1 MSIEIILAHESILLL
16 YLLILTL
23 VYLTNY
29 VQFFENDN
37 KRPNVNKDSYQKR
50 DSLKSANNAITEKE
64 KPVLA
69 SNDLVDKQN
78 TANKPV
84 EKVKD
89 KTNNKV
95 VETMAEVKSEK
106 TELKKKPTRR
116 KVPTPKVDLEKAGLK
131 LVETKKSDKEIQEK
145 KVSKP
150 KPRKKADWQKE
161 EVEAKTIG
169 KLEMIE
175 TKKKTTS
182 KPKKTVKK
190 G

>member
-1 MSIEIILAHESILLL
+1 
-16 YLLILTL
+16 
-23 VYLTNY
+23 
-29 VQFFENDN
+29 
-37 KRPNVNKDSYQKR
+37 
-50 DSLKSANNAITEKE
+50 
-64 KPVLA
+64 
-69 SNDLVDKQN
+69 
-78 TANKPV
+78 
-84 EKVKD
+84 
-89 KTNNKV
+89 
-95 VETMAEVKSEK
+95 
-106 TELKKKPTRR
+106 
-116 KVPTPKVDLEKAGLK
+116 PTPKVDLEKAGLK